1 MSRPTP
7 LSLPRFHVNAL
18 SPTLKPR
25 AASVQ
30 GDATASGFAGARA
43 EAESSAPAE
52 PQVGDEEISAQALL
66 PEIDTGVILNHLEAA
81 LSDLERSALSHS
93 QKLVSEFVHAAFPR
107 LCEAFLAEEVM
118 RVSDDLVPADIAS
131 LILHIPDAY
140 MPSFQRAISASPR
153 LSERCELRPD
163 QSHDAILVEVDWRT
177 GGLQFDMDQFLES
190 SLGRLTGLQPI
201 QEGQDD

>member
-1 MSRPTP
+1 MSRLTP

-18 SPTLKPR
+18 SPTLKQR

-30 GDATASGFAGARA
+30 GDSTASGFAGAQADAESAPQA
-43 EAESSAPAE
+43 EAP
-52 PQVGDEEISAQALL
+52 GGEEELSAQALL

-81 LSDLERSALSHS
+81 LSELERSALSHS
-93 QKLVSEFVHAAFPR
+93 QKLVSEFLHGAFPR

-118 RVSDDLVPADIAS
+118 RVSDDLVPADIAA
-131 LILHIPDAY
+131 LVLHVPDAY
-140 MPSFQRAISASPR
+140 APSFQRAISASPR
-153 LSERCELRPD
+153 LSEICELRPD
-163 QSHDAILVEVDWRT
+163 QATDAILIEVDWGT

-201 QEGQDD
+201 HEGQND